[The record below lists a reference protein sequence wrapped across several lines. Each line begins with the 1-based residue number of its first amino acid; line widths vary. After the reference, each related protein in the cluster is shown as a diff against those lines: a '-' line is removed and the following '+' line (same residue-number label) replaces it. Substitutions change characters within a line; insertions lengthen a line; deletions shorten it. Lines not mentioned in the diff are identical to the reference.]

1 MNTDLIPLPEHKEYV
16 YKVEGDTQDIIDT
29 VLNACKT
36 KVNKQ
41 FCKFSE
47 QFSKDEQ
54 GLRQL
59 WSFVKYKIVYQK
71 DDDGRQDILLPPA
84 LWFRGWGDCKSKTV
98 FIAHVL
104 QCLKIPYI
112 IRFTTYSKGTN
123 YTHVYPVALLNGK
136 SVIIDTVFDFF
147 NREKTYVKKLDYPMT
162 KISMISGLREPDT
175 DRLAKEKVI
184 EIEQKRQYITEQE
197 PVDLKGKKVGDV
209 RAMLLRR
216 QLQLLRVFNSD
227 DSKKLQ
233 EYNKALVTL
242 DKAITKGVRNYKAIG
257 GTDTVE
263 IAVNN
268 LINTR
273 LKDNKPALSF
283 NNTFT
288 GKVYKK
294 IGALPDNYQ
303 RLYIEGANDIDIR
316 KSILGKKADGTWV
329 YKMGANTPYEVSYDK
344 VIEILNRYVTTKRY
358 QSYNPQ
364 RFITRLGRQ
373 IEQKEMHFTIADN
386 FYNSKFNQ
394 VNRTKGLY
402 LSGITSASLG
412 GDWNGANAISINEAI
427 SFSNISGTLWNRDRI
442 DTEQKVFDVLDR
454 VLQNSP
460 YVSKGFY
467 PIIYENIIREVQR
480 NPKSE
485 YLWMPISDNYKNS
498 ISIASGYPTNL
509 YNQNESTQGNNPPR
523 AFLKFTSFDNKK
535 AFEKYV
541 EEQSGIWDKFINDKV
556 FKEDKKMG
564 CGLLYNWCDRVPNS
578 NMGMYSTLTTSKS
591 VIQQQYMSGLNY
603 LTGADSTILDDFARN
618 TAIVGLGEN
627 PEDTL
632 DKLLYATGKK
642 PAVGII
648 DPVTWAAIITGIVTL
663 ITTLV
668 PVILQTQNDA
678 KRDADSLSPEKAL
691 GVAPIGEGLLPD
703 IEEDFPKDENGSG
716 SGSGGSGS
724 GSGGSGSG
732 SGNNNTPPT
741 EGGLDTTTM
750 LGLGIAL
757 AGGYFLLN
765 KKSKK

>member
-29 VLNACKT
+29 VLNAAKT
-36 KVNKQ
+36 KLNKQ

-47 QFSKDEQ
+47 EFSKDEQ

-71 DDDGRQDILLPPA
+71 DDDGRQDILLPAA

-175 DRLAKEKVI
+175 DRLAKEKVV

-197 PVDLKGKKVGDV
+197 PVELKGKKVGDV

-233 EYNKALVTL
+233 EYNKALTTL

-283 NNTFT
+283 NNTFS

-294 IGALPDNYQ
+294 IGALPENYQ

-329 YKMGANTPYEVSYDK
+329 YKMGANTPYEVSYDN
-344 VIEILNRYVTTKRY
+344 VIEILNRYVTTKRF

-373 IEQKEMHFTIADN
+373 VEQKELHFNIADN

-394 VNRTKGLY
+394 ANRAQANGRY
-402 LSGITSASLG
+402 LNGITSASLG
-412 GDWNGANAISINEAI
+412 GDWNGANSISMNEAI
-427 SFSNISGTLWNRDRI
+427 SLSSIGGSFWNRGSAN
-442 DTEQKVFDVLDR
+442 TEQKVFDALDL
-454 VLQNSP
+454 VIGGSP
-460 YVSKGFY
+460 YYSKGYY

-485 YLWMPISDNYKNS
+485 YLWMPISADYKGQP
-498 ISIASGYPTNL
+498 SIAQGYPTSLFNM
-509 YNQNESTQGNNPPR
+509 NETTQGNNPPR

-556 FKEDKKMG
+556 FKEEKKMG
-564 CGLLYNWCDRVPNS
+564 CGLLYNWCNKVPNS
-578 NMGMYSTLTTSKS
+578 NMGMYSNLVTSKS

-648 DPVTWAAIITGIVTL
+648 DPVTWGIIIGGLISLLGTILPYIV
-663 ITTLV
+663 
-668 PVILQTQNDA
+668 PAQSDA
-678 KRDADSLSPEKAL
+678 KRDADSLSPDKAL
-691 GVAPIGEGLLPD
+691 GVAPIGNGLLPD
-703 IEEDFPKDENGSG
+703 IEEDFEKDENGSG
-716 SGSGGSGS
+716 SNSGGSGS
-724 GSGGSGSG
+724 NSGGSGN
-732 SGNNNTPPT
+732 NNNTPPT

-750 LGLGIAL
+750 LGLGIAA
-757 AGGYFLLN
+757 AGAYFLLN

>member
-29 VLNACKT
+29 VLNAAKT

-47 QFSKDEQ
+47 EFSKDEQ

-71 DDDGRQDILLPPA
+71 DDDGRQDILLPAA

-112 IRFTTYSKGTN
+112 IRFTTYSKGAN

-175 DRLAKEKVI
+175 DRLAKEKVV

-197 PVDLKGKKVGDV
+197 PVELKGKKVGDV

-227 DSKKLQ
+227 DSKKLI
-233 EYNKALVTL
+233 EYNKALTTL

-283 NNTFT
+283 NNTMQSKINAKVGDIATDFRNMWELGQNDVNLNEHLFT
-288 GKVYKK
+288 RKSNGTKVY
-294 IGALPDNYQ
+294 
-303 RLYIEGANDIDIR
+303 R
-316 KSILGKKADGTWV
+316 
-329 YKMGANTPYEVSYDK
+329 MGVNTPYEVSYDAIK
-344 VIEILNRYVTTKRY
+344 KIQNKFFLEKRAVSFNPPQFRGTREVFDTNFFAKDINTSSFNTSTRRSSAGIMYFTYDSAKNDFPMFRNMTLQQVVSFYDNLRPNQLFNEFQRFPLVIEHINKVLR
-358 QSYNPQ
+358 
-364 RFITRLGRQ
+364 
-373 IEQKEMHFTIADN
+373 
-386 FYNSKFNQ
+386 
-394 VNRTKGLY
+394 
-402 LSGITSASLG
+402 
-412 GDWNGANAISINEAI
+412 ANID
-427 SFSNISGTLWNRDRI
+427 SNIL
-442 DTEQKVFDVLDR
+442 
-454 VLQNSP
+454 
-460 YVSKGFY
+460 
-467 PIIYENIIREVQR
+467 YENSNVNIFRQYP
-480 NPKSE
+480 NN
-485 YLWMPISDNYKNS
+485 YLTF
-498 ISIASGYPTNL
+498 ASYDKRL
-509 YNQNESTQGNNPPR
+509 
-523 AFLKFTSFDNKK
+523 

-541 EEQSGIWDKFINDKV
+541 EEQSGIWDKFINDRV

-564 CGLLYNWCDRVPNS
+564 CGLLYNWCDKVPNS
-578 NMGMYSTLTTSKS
+578 NMGMYSSLTTSKS

-627 PEDTL
+627 PESTL

-642 PAVGII
+642 PAVGEV
-648 DPVTWAAIITGIVTL
+648 VTIITTIIGAIVS
-663 ITTLV
+663 
-668 PVILQTQNDA
+668 ILGTVLPIVLTNQNDA
-678 KRDADSLSPEKAL
+678 KRDADNLSPEKAL
-691 GVAPIGEGLLPD
+691 GVAPIGSGLMPD
-703 IEEDFPKDENGSG
+703 VEKDFVDNAG
-716 SGSGGSGS
+716 GSGGSGS
-724 GSGGSGSG
+724 NSGGSGGSGN
-732 SGNNNTPPT
+732 NNNTPPT

-750 LGLGIAL
+750 LGLGIAA
-757 AGGYFLLN
+757 AGAYFLLN